1 MRRRMSAT
9 DIKAALHRAAESG
22 SSELT
27 TKIVQSP
34 PGRLK
39 KMTKDYNNKT
49 FDVKMKTI
57 MKRKLGL
64 ASCRDYITL
73 YIVYRSIFPYMN
85 LDLYKSLLRELSV
98 DTRLKQF
105 RKSLKASMSTNQR
118 KRQRGGF
125 IFSAIIA
132 SIAAGIAWS
141 GGYHSCYSSNNS
153 SYGRYCN
160 SWFYRSICSSR
171 RGGNS
176 GGYSKCRSYSR
187 RYKKEVIKCIQ
198 CKKT

>member
-1 MRRRMSAT
+1 MSAT
-9 DIKAALHRAAESG
+9 DIKAALQRAAESG
-22 SSELT
+22 SSELI

-49 FDVKMKTI
+49 SDVKTKTI

-64 ASCRDYITL
+64 ASRRDYLTL

-85 LDLYKSLLRELSV
+85 LDLYKSLLRELSL

-132 SIAAGIAWS
+132 SIAAAIAGAAATTAATVATTAATVGTAIAGS
-141 GGYHSCYSSNNS
+141 TVASAVVGGVATAAATASAKA
-153 SYGRYCN
+153 
-160 SWFYRSICSSR
+160 IVDAI
-171 RGGNS
+171 
-176 GGYSKCRSYSR
+176 
-187 RYKKEVIKCIQ
+187 KKK
-198 CKKT
+198 